1 MCPRCYGYHIRDVAM
16 NLLTVATAILN
27 RRGVAV
33 ELALRKSVAKEGFAK
48 ARPIGLKFIVI

>member
-1 MCPRCYGYHIRDVAM
+1 M